1 MASKPRHIGRILQ
14 HQDALASLYQKIRQ
28 QQDLLAVVRGE
39 LPKPLGEH
47 CLSAVLDGAI
57 LALSTD
63 SPVWSAKLRFHTP
76 RLLSQLR
83 KAHPGIANI
92 RIRVAGNR
100 LARATPARRPPRGG
114 HSDLA
119 ASIVARAAS
128 DTSDSTLRQALQRLA
143 KAMREN

>member
-100 LARATPARRPPRGG
+100 LARATPTRRPPRGG
-114 HSDLA
+114 HA
-119 ASIVARAAS
+119 PGASG
-128 DTSDSTLRQALQRLA
+128 
-143 KAMREN
+143 